1 MKRIQIVLLLLIFF
15 EGLLTSSV
23 TWACNNPE
31 DGPLQSLLKAKN
43 YEQAAS
49 LAQSRIK
56 AHPDDPRSHLA
67 LASVYLRQAFQEGI
81 HINTEALGLKPG
93 ESGTAKITPENLEQ
107 VFQSRIQ
114 IVPEYADKAAA
125 VLEKVVQRWPD
136 QRQAHFCL
144 LDLYQK
150 SADHKKFLKT
160 TDRVAKTFGK
170 EGAPLVEELLPYAV
184 FYFKKNQLNLAGDF
198 YEVLLKHFPQS
209 EKVLSSF
216 GVIRLKLGNLDEG
229 VTYFMRAHR
238 IQPKDPLILCN
249 IGEGSIYQQKFEQ
262 ARKFLQLC
270 ARQKPKRIAIYF
282 DLAILAMA
290 ENPENSIPAWELYL
304 KKNETTPDHPDWV
317 LLGRQT
323 LEKAKSGITREE
335 AIHLADRFIKARGS
349 KLAIPLI
356 AWLVKQDSEEP
367 LYPYRLSQAYDLE
380 GFYLQAYQHA
390 IRTEQLLL
398 KHPELK
404 RPKITHVRFELGRLA
419 YALQKWDES
428 ASFLEKV
435 MADNPKAP
443 NLQYLLGLTELERGN
458 KDAARKYFQDCLDQP
473 NNAQYAT
480 YCRKSVN
487 SL

>member
-15 EGLLTSSV
+15 EQLITGSV
-23 TWACNNPE
+23 TWACNNPQ
-31 DGPLQSLLKAKN
+31 DGPLQALLKAKN
-43 YEQAAS
+43 YEQAES
-49 LAQSRIK
+49 LAQTRIK
-56 AHPDDPRSHLA
+56 AHPDDPKTHLA
-67 LASVYLRQAFQEGI
+67 LASVYLHQAAVEVIHLNSEAVGI
-81 HINTEALGLKPG
+81 PAG
-93 ESGTAKITPENLEQ
+93 ESGIAKITPENLEQ

-114 IVPEYADKAAA
+114 IVPEYAGKTAA

-150 SADHKKFLKT
+150 SADQEKFLKT
-160 TDRVAKTFGK
+160 ADRLSRTFGK
-170 EGAPLVEELLPYAV
+170 EGAALVEELLPYAV

-270 ARQKPKRIAIYF
+270 ARQMPKRIAIYF

-335 AIHLADRFIKARGS
+335 AMHLADQFIKARGS
-349 KLAIPLI
+349 KLAIPLM
-356 AWLVKQDSEEP
+356 AWLIKQDSEEP

-398 KHPELK
+398 KHPGLK
-404 RPKITHVRFELGRLA
+404 RPKIIQVRFELGRLA

-428 ASFLEKV
+428 ASFLKKV
-435 MADNPKAP
+435 LEDNPKAP
-443 NLQYLLGLTELERGN
+443 NLQYLLGLTELQRGN
-458 KDAARKYFQDCLDQP
+458 REKATHFFRECVAST
-473 NNAQYAT
+473 NNT
-480 YCRKSVN
+480 RFVEYCRKN
-487 SL
+487 IKSL